1 MNGHSPL
8 FEAFVYLV
16 AAVVTVP
23 VAKRLGLG
31 SVLGY
36 LIAGALLGPA
46 ALGLVGGAGGED
58 VLHFA
63 EFGVVMMLFVV
74 GLELEPALLWRLRAP
89 ILGLGG
95 LQVVGTGAALGGLA
109 YAVGLRWQAA
119 AAVGMTLALSS
130 TAIVLQTLAEK
141 GLLKSEGGQSTF
153 SILLFQDIAVIP
165 MLAVFPLLG
174 ARPQGAAGEAAA
186 SHGATTW
193 VSGLPGWAHTL
204 AVVGAVAAVVG
215 AGRFVVRPLF
225 HAVARTGLREIF
237 TAAALALV
245 VGTALLMTQVGLS
258 PALGTFLA
266 GVVLATSEY
275 RHELEGDIEP
285 FKGLLLGLF
294 FISVGATVD
303 FGLVAARPLL
313 VAGLV
318 AGIVAAKLVTLA
330 VLLAAANRFFR
341 LSLDQ
346 RLLVAFALAQ
356 VGEFAFVLFSFAE
369 RERVLTPAETAPL
382 VAAVALSMAVTPLV
396 LLAYERVVRPRVGPR
411 RAAADRPAD
420 AVEEQGEVIV
430 AGFGEFGA
438 TVGRLLRANGVP
450 TTVLD
455 VDSDRV
461 EVLRA
466 LGIPVYYGDASR
478 LELLEAAGA
487 RRARLLV
494 VALGSPEA
502 TLRVAREARRE
513 FPQLTVLARAFGW
526 DDAHDLQAAGVEH
539 VYRESLDT
547 ALRLGADALRLGGMR
562 AHAARRAAQRFL
574 RHDEESLRQLT
585 GEREDRSRYLSV
597 ARRRIQDL
605 ERVLRADRE
614 RRDDDGRDSGWDAES
629 LREEVRRGAD
639 AAAAP
644 PEGVAADGAGIGT
657 GARVEPVARAGV
669 ESRL

>member
-16 AAVVTVP
+16 AAVAVVP

-31 SVLGY
+31 AVLGY

-46 ALGLVGGAGGED
+46 ALGLVGSAGGED

-95 LQVVGTGAALGGLA
+95 LQVVGTATAVAGVALAL
-109 YAVGLRWQAA
+109 GLRWQAA
-119 AAVGMTLALSS
+119 VAVGLTLALSS

-141 GLLKSEGGQSTF
+141 GLLKTEGGQSTF
-153 SILLFQDIAVIP
+153 SVLLFQDIAVIP
-165 MLAVFPLLG
+165 ILAVFPLLAP
-174 ARPQGAAGEAAA
+174 ARGAASGGGAAESA
-186 SHGATTW
+186 TW

-204 AVVGAVAAVVG
+204 AVFGAVAAVVG

-225 HAVARTGLREIF
+225 RAIARTGLREMF

-303 FGLVAARPLL
+303 FGLVAERPLL
-313 VAGLV
+313 VLGLV
-318 AGIVAAKLVTLA
+318 AGVVLLKLVTLA
-330 VLLAAANRFFR
+330 GLLAAANRFFR

-369 RERVLTPAETAPL
+369 RERVLTAAETAPL
-382 VAAVALSMAVTPLV
+382 VAAVALSMALTPLV
-396 LLAYERVVRPRVGPR
+396 LLAYERVVRPRIGTREAPGAE
-411 RAAADRPAD
+411 RAPD
-420 AVEEQGEVIV
+420 AVDEQGEAIIV
-430 AGFGEFGA
+430 GFGEFGA

-455 VDSDRV
+455 LDSDRV
-461 EVLRA
+461 EVLRT

-478 LELLEAAGA
+478 LELLQAAGA

-494 VALGSPEA
+494 IALGSPEA

-526 DDAHDLQAAGVEH
+526 DDAHDLLAAGVDH
-539 VYRESLDT
+539 VYRESLD
-547 ALRLGADALRLGGMR
+547 ASLRMGADALHLTGMR

-574 RHDEESLRQLT
+574 RHDEESLRTLT
-585 GEREDRSRYLSV
+585 AERADRSRYLGA
-597 ARRRIQDL
+597 ARRRIEEL
-605 ERVLRADRE
+605 ERLLLADRD

-629 LREEVRRGAD
+629 LREEVRRGGMAPP
-639 AAAAP
+639 AAP
-644 PEGVAADGAGIGT
+644 AGPPAPAALANPSAVSG
-657 GARVEPVARAGV
+657 
-669 ESRL
+669 

>member
-1 MNGHSPL
+1 MNGRSPL
-8 FEAFVYLV
+8 LEALVYQV
-16 AAVVTVP
+16 AAGVTVP

-31 SVLGY
+31 AVLGY

-95 LQVVGTGAALGGLA
+95 LQVVGTTAAVGGIALA
-109 YAVGLRWQAA
+109 LGLRWQAA
-119 AAVGMTLALSS
+119 LAVGMTLALSS

-141 GLLKSEGGQSTF
+141 GLLKSAGGQSTF
-153 SILLFQDIAVIP
+153 AVLLFQDIAVIP

-174 ARPQGAAGEAAA
+174 AAGAGGDGAA
-186 SHGATTW
+186 HGATTW
-193 VSGLPGWAHTL
+193 AGGLPGWAQTL
-204 AVVGAVAAVVG
+204 AVLGAVGAVVL

-225 HAVARTGLREIF
+225 RAVARTGLREIF

-318 AGIVAAKLVTLA
+318 LGVVAVKLLTVAG
-330 VLLAAANRFFR
+330 LLAAAGRFFG

-356 VGEFAFVLFSFAE
+356 VGEFAFVLLSFAE
-369 RERVLTPAETAPL
+369 RERVLTGGQTAPL
-382 VAAVALSMAVTPLV
+382 VAAVALSMALTPLV
-396 LLAYERVVRPRVGPR
+396 LLAYERGVRPRLAARGAAGAPR
-411 RAAADRPAD
+411 PDD
-420 AVEEQGEVIV
+420 AVEEGGEVIV
-430 AGFGEFGA
+430 VGFGEFGA

-461 EVLRA
+461 DLLRA
-466 LGIPVYYGDASR
+466 MGVPVYYGDATR

-513 FPQLTVLARAFGW
+513 FPELVVLARAFGW
-526 DDAHDLQAAGVEH
+526 DDAHDLLAAGVPH

-547 ALRLGADALRLGGMR
+547 ALRLGADALHVLGVR
-562 AHAARRAAQRFL
+562 AHAARRATQRFL

-585 GEREDRSRYLSV
+585 AERADRGRYVSA
-597 ARRRIQDL
+597 ARRRIEEL
-605 ERVLRADRE
+605 ERLLLADRA

-629 LREEVRRGAD
+629 LREEVRRGAPR
-639 AAAAP
+639 APVPAP
-644 PEGVAADGAGIGT
+644 PPPAG
-657 GARVEPVARAGV
+657 
-669 ESRL
+669 